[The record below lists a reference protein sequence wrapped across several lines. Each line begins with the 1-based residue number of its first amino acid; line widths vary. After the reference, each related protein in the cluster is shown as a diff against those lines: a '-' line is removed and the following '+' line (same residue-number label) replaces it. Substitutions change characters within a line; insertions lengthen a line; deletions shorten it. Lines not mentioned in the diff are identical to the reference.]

1 MLLLLPFLS
10 MAQKTHPNN
19 DRIVVSDKEPE
30 NWRIL
35 SQEDRHLEAAS
46 ELLYQVQADT
56 SRNAH
61 ADYWHI
67 GQMYAMIEDY
77 EKASF
82 YMEKSF
88 DSDDEQYIWYYKGTQ
103 AFLRRDKKALR
114 KYAEKLNADHIPYYA
129 GNARTLM
136 KLLNNFDKSYK
147 EALETKSEE

>member
-61 ADYWHI
+61 ADYWPL
-67 GQMYAMIEDY
+67 
-77 EKASF
+77 F
-82 YMEKSF
+82 
-88 DSDDEQYIWYYKGTQ
+88 
-103 AFLRRDKKALR
+103 
-114 KYAEKLNADHIPYYA
+114 
-129 GNARTLM
+129 
-136 KLLNNFDKSYK
+136 
-147 EALETKSEE
+147 